1 MSQVAATDDYNYLL
15 GSKALSTFLYY
26 IQYFVQ
32 PRMSHDREK
41 ERMFGVEN
49 LARTTATLSRVPDR
63 AFSEDLVKAVQNNDL
78 ALMR

>member
-1 MSQVAATDDYNYLL
+1 MSQVAATDDYYLL
-15 GSKALSTFLYY
+15 GSKTLSTFLYC
-26 IQYFVQ
+26 IVQ

>member
-1 MSQVAATDDYNYLL
+1 MSQVAATDDYYLL
-15 GSKALSTFLYY
+15 GSKTLSTFLYY

-41 ERMFGVEN
+41 ERIFGVEN

-78 ALMR
+78 VLMR